1 MSDILLQTYL
11 HYGTNAERIAFT
23 PDPPTVSAVAVK
35 VVYIWY
41 ETDTGST
48 FLYDTTWHQIGSA
61 GFIPTVAQG
70 DLLYGTATNV
80 LSALAKSGTA
90 TRYLGNTGTSN
101 NPAWAQVDLTNGVT
115 GDLPFANLAQGSAL
129 SVLGVTG
136 NATADVASIAAGT
149 DKNVLRRS
157 GTAVGFGAI
166 DLSSSNAVSGN
177 LPVTNLNSGTSA
189 SASTFWRGD
198 ATWATP
204 AGTGTVTTSGSPA
217 NGNLTKF
224 TGATA
229 ISNADL
235 TGDVTTSGGVATTI
249 ANSAVTLAKIANAAA
264 SSKLVGSGASGSGAA
279 YSELTL
285 GTNLSMSGTTLNASG
300 GSGNVTSTTTFASP
314 PGSPASGDLDLYTNS
329 FYISRYSGSA
339 WVPWGPI
346 FPCTEPSLASITTWV
361 NQGGA
366 SVTTTNGGIFL
377 LGPATAGVS
386 LRCRVKTA
394 PSTPYTVTALIVPS
408 LMAVDFMGCGLVF
421 RESGSGKM
429 ASIAFVHNTTWG
441 IDVNKWTDATT
452 FSAQYVSGPF
462 QSLPS
467 YMFFRIADDGANR
480 ISSISTDGI
489 NFRVIHTVARTDFL
503 TADQVGF
510 FVNCQETTWDAG
522 MTLLSWKEA

>member
-35 VVYIWY
+35 VVYIWH

-177 LPVTNLNSGTSA
+177 LPVTNLNSGTAA

-198 ATWATP
+198 GSWAAAGSPSVVVQVVKTVTGAAT
-204 AGTGTVTTSGSPA
+204 TGT
-217 NGNLTKF
+217 
-224 TGATA
+224 TA
-229 ISNADL
+229 IPIDDTIPQNTEGDEYMTLAITPGNASNRLKIDVVLFGAINGSDWMIAAL
-235 TGDVTTSGGVATTI
+235 FQDSTANALATGSMYLPTSGGGGSIQFTYWMAAGTTSATTFKVR
-249 ANSAVTLAKIANAAA
+249 AGRDNVSP
-264 SSKLVGSGASGSGAA
+264 
-279 YSELTL
+279 
-285 GTNLSMSGTTLNASG
+285 GTTLTFNGTGGARLFGGVYAS
-300 GSGNVTSTTTFASP
+300 
-314 PGSPASGDLDLYTNS
+314 
-329 FYISRYSGSA
+329 
-339 WVPWGPI
+339 
-346 FPCTEPSLASITTWV
+346 SITITEY
-361 NQGGA
+361 
-366 SVTTTNGGIFL
+366 
-377 LGPATAGVS
+377 
-386 LRCRVKTA
+386 
-394 PSTPYTVTALIVPS
+394 TP
-408 LMAVDFMGCGLVF
+408 
-421 RESGSGKM
+421 
-429 ASIAFVHNTTWG
+429 
-441 IDVNKWTDATT
+441 
-452 FSAQYVSGPF
+452 
-462 QSLPS
+462 
-467 YMFFRIADDGANR
+467 
-480 ISSISTDGI
+480 
-489 NFRVIHTVARTDFL
+489 
-503 TADQVGF
+503 
-510 FVNCQETTWDAG
+510 
-522 MTLLSWKEA
+522 